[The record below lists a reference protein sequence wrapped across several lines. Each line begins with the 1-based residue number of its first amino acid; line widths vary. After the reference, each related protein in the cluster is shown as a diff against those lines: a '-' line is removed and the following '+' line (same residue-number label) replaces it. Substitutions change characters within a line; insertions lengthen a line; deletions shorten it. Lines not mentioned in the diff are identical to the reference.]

1 MPESLSANSNLKT
14 RLEPFS
20 RLDYTRSKEDL
31 WRVQEYYDFEFRES
45 ITNKLIAAPRRGG
58 HDIIAKMSIT
68 APRHVYAI
76 QAQNRQVDVIFREAS
91 PGRLN
96 ISDHHIF
103 DLFEG
108 NREVGHIEHFPNN
121 GFVLTRKEKC
131 FGLTTLCFGG
141 RTWTH
146 FSAEHD
152 VSWWQGMKYS
162 VLYDDRLKKIAL
174 VADSPK
180 FFNRKRYAKF
190 DSSQDELMVGFFMA
204 LSHGLVFGTRS

>member
-1 MPESLSANSNLKT
+1 MPESLSADSNLT
-14 RLEPFS
+14 IQLEPLS
-20 RLDYTRSKEDL
+20 HLDYTCSKKEL
-31 WRVQEYYDFEFRES
+31 WRVQEHYDFEFRES
-45 ITNKLIAAPRRGG
+45 ITNKLIAAPRQGG
-58 HDIIAKMSIT
+58 QDIIAKMSIT
-68 APRHVYAI
+68 APHHVYAI

-108 NREVGHIEHFPNN
+108 NQEVGHIEHFPNN

-131 FGLTTLCFGG
+131 LGLTILCFGG

-162 VLYDDRLKKIAL
+162 VLYDEKLKKVAL

-180 FFNRKRYAKF
+180 FFNRKSYAKF
-190 DSSQDELMVGFFMA
+190 VSRQDELMVGLLMA
-204 LSHGLVFGTRS
+204 LSHGLVFGKSN